1 MEVLRRLDA
10 KGISDGETEGLKIE
24 LHLMNGDV
32 ASASAVYARAIQNG
46 TDSHRFHKAALQLVL
61 LQNDFGSA
69 MRHLEGMAKDV
80 VGLKLGNPA
89 LAPTLHVPQNQ

>member
-10 KGISDGETEGLKIE
+10 KGIGDGETEGLKIE

-32 ASASAVYARAIQNG
+32 ASASAVYAKATQNG
-46 TDSHRFHKAALQLVL
+46 TDSHRFHKAALQLLL
-61 LQNDFGSA
+61 LQNDFGNA

-80 VGLKLGNPA
+80 VDLKLGGPA
-89 LAPTLHVPQNQ
+89 LVPTLHAPQNL